1 MAVNRDSGYAP
12 TWGLPSMMT
21 MMMMMMI
28 IIIIIIII
36 AHYSCFTGAASNE
49 LKLQC
54 IAVTTVASFLFTH
67 MFSLFL

>member
-1 MAVNRDSGYAP
+1 
-12 TWGLPSMMT
+12 MMT
-21 MMMMMMI
+21 MMMMMMM